1 MYGLADRITRSD
13 TAAGTGEEGLLVPL
27 FPHAGVMVLEQQG
40 SSILELVRACVGTSC
55 ATVSAAD
62 AATALAQLPTA
73 QPGVVV
79 IDQSLDPAEAE
90 LLAGGAFDVAA
101 ELFAHRGDQLAAV
114 VTLAARAEAFVQ
126 RGSEHRHRHGLV
138 DRGFDRPP
146 PLARVRNPAREF
158 GERGILGQGCR
169 RQV

>member
-90 LLAGGAFDVAA
+90 LLAGGLADAGLDAIPLITIDPSQPISASDLRARV
-101 ELFAHRGDQLAAV
+101 LAALHV
-114 VTLAARAEAFVQ
+114 SRRVWF
-126 RGSEHRHRHGLV
+126 GGGLRSRMV
-138 DRGFDRPP
+138 
-146 PLARVRNPAREF
+146 A
-158 GERGILGQGCR
+158 
-169 RQV
+169 

>member
-1 MYGLADRITRSD
+1 MMHRNPPTENPKDRSVLPGFWPGFNNIVRSFD
-13 TAAGTGEEGLLVPL
+13 C
-27 FPHAGVMVLEQQG
+27 LEQQG

-90 LLAGGAFDVAA
+90 LLAGGLADAGLDAIPLITIDPSQPISASDLRARV
-101 ELFAHRGDQLAAV
+101 LAALHV
-114 VTLAARAEAFVQ
+114 SRRVWF
-126 RGSEHRHRHGLV
+126 GGGLRSRMV
-138 DRGFDRPP
+138 
-146 PLARVRNPAREF
+146 A
-158 GERGILGQGCR
+158 
-169 RQV
+169 